1 MEDIR
6 GWLYTLPI
14 DWIDG
19 CPEPVFYEAR
29 EAYRSPGRHYHTWDH
44 VLDCV
49 EKLRAIPTESS
60 RAVFLAL
67 VFHDAIYV
75 PGRPDNE
82 VLSANLAA
90 GILAE
95 HTRLPK
101 EELDAI
107 EKIILATRHHV
118 PEPGSSHDLQVA
130 LDIDMSILGADRESY
145 ADYAAGVKR
154 EYVPAVTTEERFEAG
169 RAAFLSKLLTSKA
182 MFTTPEGK
190 QRWQAAA
197 RANVALELAQLTEHE
212 TLGQRLRRW
221 VAGRRA

>member
-1 MEDIR
+1 MEDLR

-19 CPEPVFYEAR
+19 CPEQVFYEAR
-29 EAYRSPGRHYHTWDH
+29 EAYRSSGRHYHTWEH

-82 VLSANLAA
+82 VLSAGLAA
-90 GILAE
+90 DVLSE
-95 HTRLPK
+95 HTRLSR
-101 EELDAI
+101 EELEAI
-107 EKIILATRHHV
+107 EKMILATRHHV
-118 PEPGSSHDLQVA
+118 PEPGSSHDLRVA

-145 ADYAAGVKR
+145 EAYAAGVRR
-154 EYVPAVTTEERFEAG
+154 EWVPAVTTEEKFKAG

-182 MFTTPEGK
+182 MFTTEEGK
-190 QRWQAAA
+190 ERWQAAA
-197 RANVALELAQLTEHE
+197 RANVALEFARLTEHE
-212 TLGQRLRRW
+212 TLKQRFTRW
-221 VAGRRA
+221 VASKRG